1 MIEWAIVQKN
11 QWFPCFLIFG
21 ERPERFAYC
30 LWSLIFGE
38 QPEQFAHITH
48 FWWATRAIC
57 SHSSLKKREWANRSL
72 KKRSKKYN
80 FSQIFWA
87 NCSFFVSERANER
100 FAQKKERF
108 AHLSW
113 TTWANHSR
121 SLISHEQPEQ
131 FAHGASFDMSDLS
144 DSPTVTHLS
153 WVI

>member
-1 MIEWAIVQKN
+1 MSNSLKKTSDLLVRS
-11 QWFPCFLIFG
+11 FLVNDLSDLLMV
-21 ERPERFAYC
+21 A
-30 LWSLIFGE
+30 
-38 QPEQFAHITH
+38 H
-48 FWWATRAIC
+48 FWWATWAIC
-57 SHSSLKKREWANRSL
+57 SHHSFLVSHPIVLLTYLIKKEGMSKSLVKKNVPKNTIL
-72 KKRSKKYN
+72 VK
-80 FSQIFWA
+80 FFWA
-87 NCSFFVSERANER
+87 NWSFFVSERANER